1 MSSVQQLSN
10 LQQELLKLYASNI
23 DDNDLLNIKRYLA
36 KYFANK
42 AIKEADTIW
51 NEKRYTK
58 ETMEQ
63 WLNEDDKP
71 YNKDEAI

>member
-1 MSSVQQLSN
+1 MQSAQPLSN

-42 AIKEADTIW
+42 AIKEADEIW
-51 NEKRYTK
+51 DEKGYTDK
-58 ETMEQ
+58 TMEQ
-63 WLNEDDKP
+63 WLNEDDKS
-71 YNKDEAI
+71 YNKDETT